1 MPIRANSFYLPVI
14 WAMLRSMTIH
24 EYFIVFPEGDTQEI
38 PGRLTVNALVDIN
51 GRELAFPL
59 PTNKMIVFRVERIK
73 VKEDRGGSQTLH
85 FLEQLSADELLP
97 YLGRR

>member
-1 MPIRANSFYLPVI
+1 MTMPAPSFYLSAI
-14 WAMLRSMTIH
+14 WAMLKPMTIN

-51 GRELAFPL
+51 GRELELPL
-59 PTNKMIVFRVERIK
+59 PTNKMIAFRVERIK